1 MASSEYELFTV
12 MSVYAHRVISWYACC
27 CTRGHN
33 GTRNLYTWAING
45 NGIRVQQC
53 MGIGA
58 KPYPGRVTFE
68 LQIRR
73 EGEGASFLVGPI
85 FAAGLFTGSAVYSE
99 GKTQ

>member
-1 MASSEYELFTV
+1 
-12 MSVYAHRVISWYACC
+12 
-27 CTRGHN
+27 
-33 GTRNLYTWAING
+33 
-45 NGIRVQQC
+45 